1 MSASMPRIE
10 TGLRHVVDGHDG
22 FFVDLWGTLHDG
34 HDPLPGAAECLQA
47 LRRFGPVCLLSN
59 SHRRRE
65 VEVQRLETMGF
76 STGDYDGLVT
86 AGEVCRERL
95 KGDLPPGCGNRFFF
109 VGLEENASLF
119 DDLDVVRADA
129 IDEADFVLIGD
140 PENDKQNVEA
150 YEPLLR
156 AALERALVVVCP
168 NPDRWSFWGTQ
179 RRVKPGAIADH
190 YEAMGGQALWYGK
203 PCANTFEAGMDALTT
218 RPTKVMVIGD
228 GISNDMAGARD
239 AGMDACFVAGGREA
253 PGLGIAA
260 GEAPDPTALK
270 RLFAEED
277 VNPLATVALFVF

>member
-1 MSASMPRIE
+1 MSAPMPRIE
-10 TGLRHVVDGHDG
+10 AGLRPVVDGHDG

-34 HDPLPGAAECLQA
+34 HDPLPGAAECLQS

-76 STGDYDGLVT
+76 SAGDYDGLVT

-119 DDLDVVRADA
+119 DDLDVVRANA

-140 PENDKQNVEA
+140 PEDDKQNVEA

-156 AALERALVVVCP
+156 TALDRGLVVVCP

-179 RRVKPGAIADH
+179 RRVKPGAIADR

-203 PCANTFEAGMDALTT
+203 PCANTFEAGMDAFAT

-260 GEAPDPTALK
+260 GEAPDPSALK

-277 VNPLATVALFVF
+277 VNPLATVPLFVF

>member
-22 FFVDLWGTLHDG
+22 FFVDLWGTL

-119 DDLDVVRADA
+119 DDLDVVRANA

-140 PENDKQNVEA
+140 PEDDKQNVEA

-203 PCANTFEAGMDALTT
+203 PCANTFEAGMDAFAR